1 MKTTSSEKERIKADY
16 ENSALL
22 REAETKTGL
31 RPNELIRES
40 LHHYLTDLHIKELS
54 SEDFSE
60 FKSLVDSQ
68 TNQKRY
74 FLAMLAKKGELK
86 DTLTLGFNQE
96 KEALMAS
103 MNSLNNIITEKDQT
117 IETLRQENDSLKDS
131 NDLLREKVAELE
143 AEKEHLR
150 KEALTQAQILS
161 LLKDIHKTQH
171 EESSRPAKEDRS

>member
-1 MKTTSSEKERIKADY
+1 METGTNKTC
-16 ENSALL
+16 
-22 REAETKTGL
+22 
-31 RPNELIRES
+31 
-40 LHHYLTDLHIKELS
+40 
-54 SEDFSE
+54 
-60 FKSLVDSQ
+60 
-68 TNQKRY
+68 
-74 FLAMLAKKGELK
+74 
-86 DTLTLGFNQE
+86 
-96 KEALMAS
+96 
-103 MNSLNNIITEKDQT
+103 LNNIITEKDQT